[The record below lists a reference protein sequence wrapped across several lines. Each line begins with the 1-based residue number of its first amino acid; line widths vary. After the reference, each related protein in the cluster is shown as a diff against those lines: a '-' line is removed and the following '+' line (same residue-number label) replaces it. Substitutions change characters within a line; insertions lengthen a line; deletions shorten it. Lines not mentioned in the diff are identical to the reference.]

1 MATHLH
7 RPKKGRTAA
16 PHFSANILWPNGWMD
31 QDTTWYK
38 GGLGP
43 GHIVLDGNSASPKT
57 VQPPNFQP
65 MSIVDK
71 RSPIS
76 ATAQQLL
83 KYDNSNE

>member
-1 MATHLH
+1 
-7 RPKKGRTAA
+7 
-16 PHFSANILWPNGWMD
+16 MD

-43 GHIVLDGNSASPKT
+43 GHIVLKFSFPQNGTA
-57 VQPPNFQP
+57 PNFQP
-65 MSIVDK
+65 MSIAAK